1 MFGSELI
8 GMVDSVVTG
17 VAESCLVG
25 GAEHRGIVLVTYIT
39 LDLHQFEFRLQY
51 RTDELAQEE
60 GKLN

>member
-51 RTDELAQEE
+51 RTDELA
-60 GKLN
+60 